1 METITQRELRNNS
14 AAIMDAVEHGQ
25 TFVITRNGV
34 EVAEVR
40 PRNRRRKLTTAELVE
55 KLRRVPKLD
64 YAEMRAEA
72 DEFFGENRLGDND
85 PWERR

>member
-64 YAEMRAEA
+64 YAEMRTEA

>member
-1 METITQRELRNNS
+1 MPVS
-14 AAIMDAVEHGQ
+14 
-25 TFVITRNGV
+25 
-34 EVAEVR
+34 
-40 PRNRRRKLTTAELVE
+40 RRRRLTTAELVE
-55 KLRRVPKLD
+55 RHKRLPKID